1 MTELG
6 ADEDT
11 PECPTSKGEGPEG
24 GLVSPETI
32 AERLSQ
38 DEAILLPWCP

>member
-11 PECPTSKGEGPEG
+11 PEGCPTNKGDGPEG
-24 GLVSPETI
+24 GLVSPEII

-38 DEAILLPWCP
+38 DEAILLP

>member
-32 AERLSQ
+32 AERLNQ
-38 DEAILLPWCP
+38 DEAMLLP